1 MEQTEAVS
9 SDIPVQAWLSYRCK
23 DDLARAK
30 RDELE
35 AVCTEQGIR
44 LVYDESDAPEGTHL
58 IEFME
63 DLSSARCVFI
73 FLAPDYFE
81 SSYTL
86 FELVSIY
93 ERSDLDKRFILPL
106 RLTENMVTYAW
117 TTARDF
123 WLSHENKRNELARL
137 LEARNTQAEHEQ
149 LWKRINAAWHGLIFP
164 YLDTLSQSL
173 SSEQAEDRLT
183 NRVVAL
189 KSTLAS
195 EIQHTRKILQQR
207 VVSEIEPLLK
217 AGYLPPLALFQREL
231 RLGRENKEYDIAV
244 RLAGMEAGEA
254 IACLTR
260 LMGHHRKT
268 LLSERRSEWAIA
280 FDDARQ
286 LCGWLLI
293 HTIDPVWWFQHELR
307 WKRNTEQG
315 NSLAL
320 SLENSEFIEVI
331 ISRSIVQPAI
341 YELDTRRQKVKM
353 PYALEND
360 ALIFDT
366 VSEGAQE
373 EELFTELYKAL
384 FRLDPPVEL
393 SNEDVLERIYERS
406 YSHFRRD
413 RNKPVYFLVGLRQFL
428 LLKQLP
434 AFRKAE
440 KKLAGYLQ
448 FLCCEQAPKG
458 YQQSPC
464 QENQRLLL
472 DQVALLLSMEAE

>member
-1 MEQTEAVS
+1 MEQTETTPA
-9 SDIPVQAWLSYRCK
+9 DIPVQAWLSYRCR
-23 DDLARAK
+23 DAQAIVK
-30 RDELE
+30 RDELD

-44 LVYDESDAPEGTHL
+44 LVYDESDAPEGTDL
-58 IEFME
+58 IKFME
-63 DLSSARCVFI
+63 DLTSARCVFI

-93 ERSDLDKRFILPL
+93 ERADLDQRFILPL
-106 RLTENMVTYAW
+106 RLTEDMVTYAW

-123 WLSHENKRNELARL
+123 WLNHEDKRNELARL
-137 LEARNTQAEHEQ
+137 LGAGNTSADHEQ
-149 LWKRINAAWHGLIFP
+149 LWQRIDAAWHGLVFP

-173 SSEQAEDRLT
+173 AAEQADDTLRS
-183 NRVVAL
+183 RVAEL

-195 EIQHTRKILQQR
+195 EIQNTKHILQQR

-217 AGYLPPLALFQREL
+217 AGYLPSLALFQREL
-231 RLGRENKEYDIAV
+231 RLGRENKEHDIAV
-244 RLAGMEAGEA
+244 CLADMEAGEA

-260 LMGHHRKT
+260 LMERHRKT
-268 LLSERRSEWAIA
+268 LVSDRRGEWEIA

-286 LCGWLLI
+286 VCGWLLI

-307 WKRNTEQG
+307 WIRDMERGK
-315 NSLAL
+315 SMAL
-320 SLENSEFIEVI
+320 SLENSEFVEVI

-373 EELFTELYKAL
+373 EELFSELYKAL

-393 SNEDVLERIYERS
+393 SNEAVLERIYERS

-413 RNKPVYFLVGLRQFL
+413 RNKPVYFLVGFRQFS

-458 YQQSPC
+458 YEQSPC